1 MFYNRTFYIVDVY
14 NHHKTNG
21 STIAEHLTKE
31 QIAEFQEAFALF
43 DSNGDGTIP
52 VEELETVIEVLGL
65 DQQTDTYEAVIRK
78 VATGKKG
85 RINFPQFLRLT
96 QPLLDETDMEGEV
109 IEAFQVLDNDSSGF
123 ISVAMMRNIMSNLE
137 ENLTEEEINAFIN
150 MADVDSN
157 GMIDYKQFIKRMN
170 FHAPKK
176 RRQKQKDERKE
187 KAKMASEKKSIRKR
201 NRRASYKF

>member
-1 MFYNRTFYIVDVY
+1 M
-14 NHHKTNG
+14 
-21 STIAEHLTKE
+21 
-31 QIAEFQEAFALF
+31 F

-65 DQQTDTYEAVIRK
+65 DQQTETYETVIRK
-78 VATGKKG
+78 AATGKKG
-85 RINFPQFLRLT
+85 RINFSQFLRMT
-96 QPLLDETDMEGEV
+96 QPLLNEPNMEGEV

-137 ENLTEEEINAFIN
+137 ENLSEEEMNAIIN
-150 MADVDSN
+150 MADVDPN
-157 GMIDYKQFIKRMN
+157 GMIDYKQFIKRIN

-176 RRQKQKDERKE
+176 RRRKQKDEKRE